1 MSIQDEINR
10 ISQAKDDLAS
20 AIESKGVTVPPNTT
34 INLYPGLVQQIQ
46 QGDSLPEG
54 GTPGQVLTKTENGVE
69 WSDAPS
75 GGGGVAVEPFI
86 ITDDWVAGCYQNC
99 YRIGNIAHIEISNG
113 VDTEKF
119 DLGSITFPDS
129 IKVDQSKRGH
139 YICVGHT
146 SDYEVAGIVGMFNP
160 MTGSRIDLYDH
171 AQLPIIGIGI
181 FQINFSFPIQE

>member
-75 GGGGVAVEPFI
+75 GGGGVTVEPFI
-86 ITDDWVAGCYQNC
+86 ITDDWVEGCYQNC

-113 VDTEKF
+113 YNTEKI
-119 DLGSITFPDS
+119 DIGSITLPDS
-129 IKVDQSKRGH
+129 IKVDQSKRGF
-139 YICVGHT
+139 YACVGHT
-146 SDYEVAGIVGMFNP
+146 SDNEVAGIVGMFHP
-160 MTGSRIDLYDH
+160 MHGNSIDLYDH
-171 AQLPIIGIGI
+171 SLLPIFGIGV

>member
-1 MSIQDEINR
+1 MEGYNGAYTGQEIDNG
-10 ISQAKDDLAS
+10 IAKANS
-20 AIESKGVTVPPNTT
+20 ALQN
-34 INLYPGLVQQIQ
+34 
-46 QGDSLPEG
+46 PEG
-54 GTPGQVLTKTENGVE
+54 GTTGQVLTKTENGVE

-113 VDTEKF
+113 DMMEKF

-129 IKVDQSKRGH
+129 IKVDQSKRGY
-139 YICVGHT
+139 YICVGHG
-146 SDYEVAGIVGMFNP
+146 VAGNGGVAVIIGTFN
-160 MTGSRIDLYDH
+160 RINGNGIILYDFT
-171 AQLPIIGIGI
+171 QLPILDMSV

>member
-1 MSIQDEINR
+1 MEGYNGAYTGQEIDNG
-10 ISQAKDDLAS
+10 IAKANS
-20 AIESKGVTVPPNTT
+20 ALQN
-34 INLYPGLVQQIQ
+34 
-46 QGDSLPEG
+46 PEG
-54 GTPGQVLTKTENGVE
+54 GTTGQVLTKTENGVE

-86 ITDDWVAGCYQNC
+86 ITDDWVEGCYQNC

-113 VDTEKF
+113 IDTEKF
-119 DLGSITFPDS
+119 DLGAITFPDS

-146 SDYEVAGIVGMFNP
+146 TDNEVADIVGMFNP
-160 MTGSRIDLYDH
+160 MNGNSISLYDH
-171 AQLPIIGIGI
+171 AQLPIAGIGV